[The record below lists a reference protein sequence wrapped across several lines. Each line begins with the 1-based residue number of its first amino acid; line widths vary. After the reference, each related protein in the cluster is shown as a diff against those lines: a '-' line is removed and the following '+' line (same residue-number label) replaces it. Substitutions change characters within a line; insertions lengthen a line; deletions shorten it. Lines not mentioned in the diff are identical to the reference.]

1 MEELVE
7 QAREAREAAY
17 APYSEYNVGA
27 ALKTEEGDVYTGCN
41 IEIANFSNT
50 LHAEEVALA
59 KAVADGNRGF
69 DALAFSTETGAHPSG
84 TSRQSLSEF
93 CDPSLVVFVDN
104 PQEGD
109 VYEFRL
115 ADWYPDPSEDRS

>member
-50 LHAEEVALA
+50 LHAEEVAVGA
-59 KAVADGNRGF
+59 REPDAVWFTYAEAEEPADEEEAEE
-69 DALAFSTETGAHPSG
+69 DA
-84 TSRQSLSEF
+84 SEGLGELF
-93 CDPSLVVFVDN
+93 
-104 PQEGD
+104 G
-109 VYEFRL
+109 
-115 ADWYPDPSEDRS
+115 